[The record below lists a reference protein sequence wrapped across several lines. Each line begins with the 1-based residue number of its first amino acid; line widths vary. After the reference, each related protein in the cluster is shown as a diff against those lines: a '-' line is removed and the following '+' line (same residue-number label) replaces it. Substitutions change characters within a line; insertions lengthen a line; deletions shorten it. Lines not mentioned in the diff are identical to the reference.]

1 MTVNDQLNYKVQSDL
16 DSKTQHKLDGVNA
29 IGSMGRSQHA
39 LYPLGS
45 MEKIF
50 HRENLNFQTETTT
63 MKRMFSKKGLVES
76 SKEEHIEDVE
86 SDADLQE

>member
-1 MTVNDQLNYKVQSDL
+1 MNVGVGYE
-16 DSKTQHKLDGVNA
+16 KLIDWSRDTIQPNPWIFRIFA
-29 IGSMGRSQHA
+29 IRN
-39 LYPLGS
+39 
-45 MEKIF
+45 
-50 HRENLNFQTETTT
+50 RENLNFQTETTT